1 MTKKKQL
8 SSLSSSTELDQF
20 IDLANSLA
28 PTEGVIQGRVIFA
41 LDATASRQ
49 STWDHACHI
58 QNKMFL
64 ATGEVDNLALKLCYF
79 RGFQEFQSS
88 KWLTQAS
95 QLQQV
100 MAQVHCMAGHTQ
112 ITKVLQ
118 LALNETRITPVQ
130 AVIFI
135 GDSLEENAN
144 TLCKLAGEL
153 GLHKTPVF
161 IFQEGGDV
169 TAKRTFTSIT
179 RLSGGAYHH
188 FDGHSSELLKQLLVA
203 VAIFASKG
211 RDGLQRY
218 VEHKGKAAKYLLEQ
232 LQ

>member
-8 SSLSSSTELDQF
+8 SPLSSAKELEKF
-20 IDLANSLA
+20 IDLAHSLA
-28 PTEGVIQGRVIFA
+28 PNNSSVQGRVIFA

-49 STWDHACHI
+49 ATWDHACHL
-58 QNKMFL
+58 QNKMFQ

-88 KWLTQAS
+88 EWLTQAR
-95 QLQQV
+95 QLQEI
-100 MAQVHCMAGHTQ
+100 MAQVHCVAGHTQ
-112 ITKVLQ
+112 ITQVLQ
-118 LALNETRITPVQ
+118 LALNETRLDPIQ

-161 IFQEGGDV
+161 IFQEGRDV
-169 TAKRTFTSIT
+169 TAKRTFTTIT

-188 FDGHSSELLKQLLVA
+188 FNRHSSELLRQLLVA

-218 VEHKGKAAKYLLEQ
+218 VEHKGNAAKNLLKQ